1 MLNQKV
7 LHDKT
12 TMTDVL
18 SECLGRRLTFVAY
31 RLPGHTEITV
41 IIQNNH
47 ELEELADLR
56 NLPSKS
62 GFLISPFDRRGNE
75 KSYFIR
81 PDIVIREPVDQTDMD
96 HVRSVKAGMVNGV
109 SHDTPPEISKEDYF
123 DQVNQTIN
131 KIRSGDFEKVV
142 LSRVKLVEG
151 NFLADLDHIFN
162 LMCNSY
168 PNAFVYV
175 FRIKG
180 HCWIGATP
188 EPLMCSRGNEL
199 ATVSLA
205 GTRPFSPANMEVN
218 NWNNKERTEQEYVT
232 QYIEDILQKYNV
244 TGYRKKGPYT
254 KRAGNLLHLRTDFNF
269 QATSV
274 GEKLPSLIDSLHPT
288 AAVCGMPML
297 ESREYITSLEHH
309 HREYYAG
316 IVGPIGL
323 DDRLQLY
330 VNLRC
335 MKVLENHLALH
346 IGGGITSES
355 KAEEEWEETEIK
367 WKTLF
372 SVVEQMK

>member
-1 MLNQKV
+1 MLSQKI
-7 LHDKT
+7 LQEKN
-12 TMTDVL
+12 TMTAVL
-18 SECLGRRLTFVAY
+18 SECLDKRLTFAAY
-31 RLPGHTEITV
+31 RLPGHSEITI

-47 ELEELADLR
+47 DLGELKDLR
-56 NLPSKS
+56 DFPSRE
-62 GFLISPFDRRGNE
+62 GFLIAPFEQGFGE
-75 KSYFIR
+75 KNYFIR
-81 PDIVIREPVDQTDMD
+81 PDIIIREPVDQMEINM
-96 HVRSVKAGMVNGV
+96 VRSIKDGVLNGV
-109 SHDTPPEISKEDYF
+109 EHNCPPEITKNDYIG
-123 DQVNQTIN
+123 QVDQTIR

-142 LSRVKLVEG
+142 LSRVKLIEG
-151 NFLADLDHIFN
+151 DFISNVDHIFH

-205 GTRPFSPANMEVN
+205 GTRPYSEANLEVTH
-218 NWNNKERTEQEYVT
+218 WNSKERTEQEYVT
-232 QYIEDILQKYNV
+232 QYIEDILQKYHV
-244 TGYRKKGPYT
+244 IEYRKKGPYI

-269 QATSV
+269 QASEV
-274 GEKLPSLIDSLHPT
+274 GEKLPSLIASLHPT
-288 AAVCGMPML
+288 AAVCGMPME
-297 ESREYITSLEHH
+297 ESRKYITSLEHH
-309 HREYYAG
+309 RREYYAG
-316 IVGPIGL
+316 IIGPVGL

-335 MKVLENHLALH
+335 MKVLDNHLALY

-355 KAEEEWEETEIK
+355 IAEDEWEETEIK

-372 SVVEQMK
+372 SVVQQMK